1 MLTVTSSAS
10 TKLLTQLSTLKR
22 ELDLEDDDSND
33 PYLSDLIDQATAF
46 IENYTERVWAKET
59 VVETRGS
66 LHPQQPWMTLTRTPI
81 LSIAQVSLSG
91 STISSTTYTIE
102 DPDAGLVFRETGWTR
117 TQIYD
122 FAITRTPTNYT
133 RKEWS
138 FTYTAGYVTP
148 CMSST
153 EGVRTL
159 PFDVERACIDL
170 CKWRFNQRG
179 DFNPA
184 IKRQRTADSSEEYF
198 GPMNDSGGVFIP
210 PSVKTILDSYTK
222 MYVSMNE

>member
-1 MLTVTSSAS
+1 MALTVTVAAS

-22 ELDLEDDDSND
+22 ELDLEADDTND
-33 PYLSDLIDQATAF
+33 AYLSDLIDQATAF
-46 IENYTERVWAKET
+46 IESYTERVWARET
-59 VVETRGS
+59 VVETKGS
-66 LHPQQPWMTLTRTPI
+66 LHPRAPWMVLERTPI
-81 LSIAQVSLSG
+81 LSITQVALNG

-117 TQIYD
+117 TQLYD
-122 FAITRTPTNYT
+122 FGITRTPTAHT
-133 RKEWS
+133 RKDWS
-138 FTYTAGYVTP
+138 FTYVGGYVTP

-170 CKWRFNQRG
+170 CKWRFNQKG

-184 IKRQRTADSSEEYF
+184 VKRQRTADASEEYF
-198 GPMNDSGGVFIP
+198 GSMDDGGTFMP
-210 PSVKTILDSYTK
+210 PSVKTILDRYRK
-222 MYVSMNE
+222 MYVSQNG

>member
-1 MLTVTSSAS
+1 MLTVTVPAS

-22 ELDLEDDDSND
+22 ELSLEDDDSND

-46 IENYTERVWAKET
+46 IESYTERVWARET
-59 VVETRGS
+59 VIETKGS
-66 LHPQQPWMTLTRTPI
+66 LHPRAPWMVLERTPI
-81 LSIAQVSLSG
+81 LSITQVALSG
-91 STISSTTYTIE
+91 STVSSTTYTIE
-102 DPDAGLVFRETGWTR
+102 DPDAGLVFREDGWTV

-122 FAITRTPTNYT
+122 FAITRTPTNWT

-138 FTYTAGYVTP
+138 FTYVGGYVTP
-148 CMSST
+148 CMGSS

-170 CKWRFNQRG
+170 CKWRFNQKG

-184 IKRQRTADSSEEYF
+184 VKRQRTADASEEYF
-198 GPMNDSGGVFIP
+198 GSMDDGGTFMP
-210 PSVKTILDSYTK
+210 PSVKTILDRYRK
-222 MYVSMNE
+222 MYVSQNG